1 MKLKRILNLNKKTA
15 MKATTFIFLLLYCFS
30 CYSQKTDS
38 IRLPI
43 PYLFVDEMPR
53 YEGGNKSVKE
63 IIDYNIQWPGEFD
76 GQGTVLVS
84 FVVTKDGKIEKIK
97 VEKGLC
103 DECNAES
110 IRLIKLLTKWI
121 PGKVDSKNV
130 DVLLYIPIKFKIS
143 D

>member
-1 MKLKRILNLNKKTA
+1 
-15 MKATTFIFLLLYCFS
+15 MKATTFIFLLLCCFS
-30 CYSQKTDS
+30 CYSQKADS
-38 IRLPI
+38 ISLPI

-63 IIDYNIQWPGEFD
+63 FIEYNIQWPGEFD

-84 FVVTKDGKIEKIK
+84 FVVTKDGKMEKIII
-97 VEKGLC
+97 EKGLC
-103 DECNAES
+103 DECNTEA
-110 IRLIKLLTKWI
+110 IRLIKLLTKWV